1 MWYRFKVKL
10 LLSGYNSVLTMKKK
24 GKSTGTAKS
33 NRTAKTAKAVKA
45 VRELS
50 WVKRGK
56 QRREIIVHI
65 SGEQTPTEVAKDSG
79 YSLNHT
85 SRILNELKRHK
96 LVKLLN
102 PEEKTGRLYVLTPS
116 GKVIKDKLKSS

>member
-1 MWYRFKVKL
+1 MTSKSSSK
-10 LLSGYNSVLTMKKK
+10 SKKYIK
-24 GKSTGTAKS
+24 
-33 NRTAKTAKAVKA
+33 
-45 VRELS
+45 ELS

-65 SGEQTPTEVAKDSG
+65 VGTKTPTEISKKSG

-85 SRILNELKRHK
+85 SKVLNEFRKHN

-102 PEEKTGRLYVLTPS
+102 PEDKTGRLYQLTEK
-116 GKVIKDKLKSS
+116 GKVVKDEILEEE